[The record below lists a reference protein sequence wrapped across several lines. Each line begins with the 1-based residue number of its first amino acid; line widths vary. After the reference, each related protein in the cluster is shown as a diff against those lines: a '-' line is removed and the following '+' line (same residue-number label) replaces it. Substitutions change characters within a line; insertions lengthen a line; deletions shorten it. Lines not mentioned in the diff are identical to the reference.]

1 MQRKCRADNERTVNL
16 QVRKR
21 KQENNGINAFCIRNQ
36 RRKGNKIAK
45 KATEGGE
52 WMLKKRGIPLMIC
65 KLIEFYKL
73 NIQNG
78 PNPDLKFFYWQSK
91 FLTTEF

>member
-1 MQRKCRADNERTVNL
+1 MQRKCRADNELTVNL

-52 WMLKKRGIPLMIC
+52 
-65 KLIEFYKL
+65 
-73 NIQNG
+73 
-78 PNPDLKFFYWQSK
+78 
-91 FLTTEF
+91 